1 MARNR
6 LLARDRIVPLLIL
19 VSVMLGWELATR
31 VFQIPRW
38 VLPPPSAVVQALIR
52 DQRLLLRHLTV
63 TLEEVGLGLAFS
75 VLLAIVL
82 AIGIVSSRLVERS
95 VYPLVI
101 ASQAVPIVALAPILL
116 IWFGYGLTPKVI
128 VVVLVCFFPIAVN
141 LVDGLRS
148 VDPEFVDLV
157 RSFGG
162 TSWQTLRV
170 VRIPGALPA
179 FFSGLRVAAAVSVI
193 GALIGE
199 WVGSSAGLGYVMIRA
214 ASQFHTDRV
223 FAAVLVSAVVS
234 IGLFGIVSVVERFA
248 LPWRRSARTET

>member
-1 MARNR
+1 MAHNR
-6 LLARDRIVPLLIL
+6 LLPRDRILPLLIL
-19 VSVMLGWELATR
+19 AAATFGWELATD

-38 VLPPPSAVVQALIR
+38 VLPPPSAVLHALVR
-52 DQRLLLRHLTV
+52 DQQLLLRHLAV
-63 TLEEVGLGLAFS
+63 TMEEVGLGLMLS
-75 VLLAIVL
+75 VLLAVVL

-95 VYPLVI
+95 VYPLVV

-141 LVDGLRS
+141 LVDGLRG
-148 VDPEFVDLV
+148 VDREFVDLV
-157 RSFGG
+157 RSLGG
-162 TSWQTLRV
+162 TPWQALRV
-170 VRIPGALPA
+170 VRIPAALPS

-199 WVGSSAGLGYVMIRA
+199 WVGSSAGLGYLMIRA

-223 FAAVLVSAVVS
+223 FAAVLLSAIAS
-234 IGLFGIVSVVERFA
+234 IALFWTVGLLEYVA
-248 LPWRRSARTET
+248 LPWRRAAKTEP